1 MVRTYLPLEET
12 TKTRRQSCL
21 TSRLRALAPW
31 WYVALSLEAQGL
43 RVAGLGGLFD
53 LGNVPGPV
61 LQDPRLS
68 FLLFGEELQGEEEGG
83 NWKSGSSAGAWWTI
97 APSELRERVA

>member
-1 MVRTYLPLEET
+1 MF
-12 TKTRRQSCL
+12 
-21 TSRLRALAPW
+21 
-31 WYVALSLEAQGL
+31 QGL
-43 RVAGLGGLFD
+43 
-53 LGNVPGPV
+53 PSPV

-97 APSELRERVA
+97 APSEPRERVA